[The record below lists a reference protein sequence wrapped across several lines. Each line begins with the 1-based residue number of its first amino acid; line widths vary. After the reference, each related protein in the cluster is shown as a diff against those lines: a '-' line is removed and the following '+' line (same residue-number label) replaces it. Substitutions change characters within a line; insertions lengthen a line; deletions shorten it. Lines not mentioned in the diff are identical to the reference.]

1 MNNNAVF
8 QLRQQ
13 RLARSTRPF
22 RARGCRI
29 ERCSYCLL
37 PQKSCLYDTIE
48 PAKLYCG
55 SGCLLI
61 LAIFINNIWQVN
73 LITR

>member
-1 MNNNAVF
+1 MNDNAVF

-37 PQKSCLYDTIE
+37 P
-48 PAKLYCG
+48 
-55 SGCLLI
+55 
-61 LAIFINNIWQVN
+61 
-73 LITR
+73 